1 MAGGFSATMTPKLF
15 LDIENI
21 EKIEPK
27 KKKKKERQM
36 HSMPSIYDIKDKLM
50 TRRPFSLG
58 PPPK

>member
-27 KKKKKERQM
+27 KERQM
-36 HSMPSIYDIKDKLM
+36 HSMPSIYNIKDKLM